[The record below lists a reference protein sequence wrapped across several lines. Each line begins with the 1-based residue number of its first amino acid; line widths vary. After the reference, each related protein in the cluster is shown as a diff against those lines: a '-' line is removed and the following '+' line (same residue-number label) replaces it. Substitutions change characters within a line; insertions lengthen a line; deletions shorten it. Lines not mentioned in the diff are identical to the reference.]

1 MGSRGTV
8 LEYKNPEFTNAVSNM
23 FEEDSKEH
31 SRKPT
36 YVRELIDQFELWRN
50 RCTELLMQM
59 FVSYTL
65 DKTKTSQILE
75 IFICMNS
82 DPRILNMSILSI
94 TKYTELQMVIWE
106 AMLIQDLLAIKQ

>member
-36 YVRELIDQFELWRN
+36 YVRELIDQMFHNAPKIELFARESRN
-50 RCTELLMQM
+50 
-59 FVSYTL
+59 L
-65 DKTKTSQILE
+65 DWDYWGNEVDKFDDRRTIEDDTKT
-75 IFICMNS
+75 
-82 DPRILNMSILSI
+82 DKR
-94 TKYTELQMVIWE
+94 
-106 AMLIQDLLAIKQ
+106 